1 MDENSNKRILE
12 MKQRLAEKDSNA
24 SNQNWRSDMER
35 NVIDPQIEKY
45 RTQRRPLSTSVVIDM
60 DSFFISCHILDQP
73 HLAHI
78 PACVGGTSM
87 ISTSNYVARKYGVR
101 AAMPGYL
108 GSTLVKEISEGKE
121 TLTFVKSD
129 FKLYKRKSAEVK
141 AILEEYD
148 PKLKMY
154 SLDEA
159 YMDMMP
165 YLEVKMNNTTM
176 AHEAI
181 TKHLNTTASNN
192 NLKAHL
198 PLHEAFPDSTIHT
211 DVQNL
216 LNSIRQK

>member
-1 MDENSNKRILE
+1 
-12 MKQRLAEKDSNA
+12 
-24 SNQNWRSDMER
+24 
-35 NVIDPQIEKY
+35 
-45 RTQRRPLSTSVVIDM
+45 
-60 DSFFISCHILDQP
+60 
-73 HLAHI
+73 
-78 PACVGGTSM
+78 M

-165 YLEVKMNNTTM
+165 YLEVKMSNNTMT
-176 AHEAI
+176 HEAI

-192 NLKAHL
+192 NLKAQL
-198 PLHEAFPDSTIHT
+198 PLHEDFLTLPSTQTFKIFST
-211 DVQNL
+211 PFV
-216 LNSIRQK
+216 KK